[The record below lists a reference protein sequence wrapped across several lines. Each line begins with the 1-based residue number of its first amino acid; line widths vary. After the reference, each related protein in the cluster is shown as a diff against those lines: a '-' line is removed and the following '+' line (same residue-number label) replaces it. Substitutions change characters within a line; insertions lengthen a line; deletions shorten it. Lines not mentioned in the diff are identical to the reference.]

1 MSVLHDFDEWKEFLG
16 NRIKQ
21 AEAIGMSEETIK
33 SLAHRV
39 GDYLNEE
46 VDPKNYQQRVLKE
59 LWDVADEQE
68 QQTLAN
74 LMYKMVKQ

>member
-16 NRIKQ
+16 NRIRQ
-21 AEAIGMSEETIK
+21 AEAIGMDEETIK

-59 LWDVADEQE
+59 LWDVADEKE

>member
-1 MSVLHDFDEWKEFLG
+1 MSVLHDFDEWKQFLAD
-16 NRIKQ
+16 RIKQ
-21 AEAIGMSEETIK
+21 AQSLGMDEETIK
-33 SLAHRV
+33 GLAHHV

-46 VDPKNYQQRVLKE
+46 VDPKNHQQRVLKE

-74 LMYKMVKQ
+74 LMYKMVQQ